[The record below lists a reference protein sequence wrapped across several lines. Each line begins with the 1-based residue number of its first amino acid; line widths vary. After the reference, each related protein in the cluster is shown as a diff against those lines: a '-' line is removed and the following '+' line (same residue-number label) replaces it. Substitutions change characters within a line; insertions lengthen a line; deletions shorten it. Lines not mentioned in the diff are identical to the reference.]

1 MAYPEKPT
9 GDNII
14 SETTVFASNNA
25 NKQVMTSSEILNGY
39 NNDGETVLPLTSC
52 PDANKFNDFWYKVH
66 NTMVWI
72 IQYIEELYNDKF
84 SKTGGTITGNVIMGQ
99 NAKISGV
106 ATPTQASDA
115 VPKSYV
121 DSALAGAMWVGEI
134 KAMAYPN
141 IPSLPSG
148 VEIVPCDGRAISRT
162 TYAIL
167 FSLIGTQFGIGDG
180 STTFNIP
187 DYRGLFLR
195 GWDGGS
201 NRDPN
206 RAYGSIQENGAPIHN
221 HPISLTSSVENTNH
235 THTAGTLSHNHALTL
250 GMRFGADS
258 LWAQDPKWDGGD
270 INYGSATAVTSG
282 AQGWTGTTSGV
293 SANHTHTISGNTGN
307 PSNSI
312 YKSITE
318 VRPVNSTCYYLI
330 RIK

>member
-1 MAYPEKPT
+1 MYPAKPT
-9 GDNII
+9 GNDII
-14 SETTVFASNNA
+14 PENTVFASNNA
-25 NKQVMTSSEILNGY
+25 SKQTMTASEVLNGY
-39 NNDGETVLPLTSC
+39 NNDGETVMPLTSC
-52 PDANKFNDFWYKVH
+52 PDANKFNDFWYRVH

-84 SKTGGTITGNVIMGQ
+84 SKTGGSITGNVVMSPD
-99 NAKISGV
+99 AKISGV
-106 ATPTQASDA
+106 ITPTQPSDA

-121 DSALAGAMWVGEI
+121 DSALAGSMWIGEI

-162 TYAIL
+162 TYATL

-206 RAYGSIQENGAPIHN
+206 RAYGSIQENGIPTHTHA
-221 HPISLTSSVENTNH
+221 ISLNTGIENTNH
-235 THTAGTLSHNHALTL
+235 THGGGTLSHYHQYVDSQGGSLNVYAQGGGGL
-250 GMRFGADS
+250 GLFYPATKATYGAE
-258 LWAQDPKWDGGD
+258 
-270 INYGSATAVTSG
+270 
-282 AQGWTGTTSGV
+282 GWTGATSGV
-293 SANHTHTISGNTGN
+293 STNHTHTVSGDTGN
-307 PSNSI
+307 PSSNI
-312 YKSITE
+312 YQSITE